1 MNKTNNLNLDIT
13 EFFNTSYCN
22 YGSYDN
28 MRKIANIVDG
38 NKISSRKCLHIIL
51 KDNIKEAFKVQ
62 NLCARV
68 GERTNYIHGA
78 TSLYGVIVGMAQ
90 DFVGT
95 NNIPLL
101 KRKGNFGTRLIPEAS
116 ADRYIFT
123 CKEDYL
129 DYIFK
134 PEDNDL
140 LIEQE
145 FEGDLIE
152 PKYYVPI
159 LPMLLVNGVLGLTT
173 GFSQKILPRDPKEL
187 TKWIRCKLTGK
198 KFTGKLLPYFKGF
211 TGTIKQTDNN
221 SFDIFGKY
229 EKISGNKIEITD
241 LPCGPGTGGYSDL
254 NSYLSVLDKLVDDK
268 KIKDY
273 NDYSEANNYK
283 IIVTFYRNQGLNID
297 TCDIYKELKLVKSV
311 TECYTSLNENNK
323 IVEYS
328 SIEEILNDYYNIRF
342 DFYEQRKKLILQK
355 LTDKIL
361 QDVSKFTFIKG
372 VIDETI
378 ILKNKSIENIAKQL
392 SGIKNIVKVN
402 DSYDYLLNMSMSS
415 ITKEKYLKLK
425 ENLKELKTEYDT
437 MKKISVEEM
446 WENDL
451 SLFEKNYK

>member
-1 MNKTNNLNLDIT
+1 MGNNDLNIT
-13 EFFNTSYCN
+13 EFFNTNYCN
-22 YGSYDN
+22 FGSYDN

-38 NKISSRKCLHIIL
+38 NKISSRKCLHIVL

-95 NNIPLL
+95 NNIPLF

-129 DYIFK
+129 DTIFK

-145 FEGDLIE
+145 FEGSIIE
-152 PKYYVPI
+152 PQFYVPI
-159 LPMLLVNGVLGLTT
+159 LPMILVNGALGLTA
-173 GFSQKILPRDPKEL
+173 GFSQKILQRDPKEL
-187 TKWIRCKLTGK
+187 IKWIRCKLTGK
-198 KFTGKLLPYFKGF
+198 KFTGKLLPYFNGFKGSV
-211 TGTIKQTDNN
+211 KQINDNT
-221 SFDIFGKY
+221 FDIFGKY
-229 EKISGNKIEITD
+229 EKIASNKIEITD

-283 IIVTFYRNQGLNID
+283 IVVTFYRNQGLDID
-297 TCDIYKELKLVKSV
+297 SCDIYKELKLIKTV

-323 IVEYS
+323 IVEYN
-328 SIEEILNDYYNIRF
+328 SIFEILNAYYKIRF
-342 DFYEQRKKLILQK
+342 EYYEKRKKLILQK

-361 QDVSKFTFIKG
+361 QDVSKYTFIKG

-378 ILKNKSIENIAKQL
+378 ILKNKSLENIEKQL
-392 SGIKNIVKVN
+392 SSIKNIIKVN

-425 ENLKELKTEYDT
+425 ENLKELKTEFNEIKEIT
-437 MKKISVEEM
+437 IEQM

-451 SLFEKNYK
+451 TLFEKQFKTN